1 MPIDF
6 AQLYLV
12 EVHRKSK
19 ATIQAVFAVLLPA
32 DNDG

>member
-12 EVHRKSK
+12 EVRRKSK
-19 ATIQAVFAVLLPA
+19 GTIQAVFAVLLPA
-32 DNDG
+32 DKDG